1 MKKGFKSKLFI
12 AIGICLLV
20 GLIGSMATQT
30 SISGWFETLEKPSWN
45 PPNWLFAPVW
55 TTLYILMGISAALV
69 WQKGLRKKEVQ
80 NALYIFGFQLI
91 LNAFWSII
99 FFALREPLWAFVEI
113 VILFITIIL
122 TIKAFKSINRTAA
135 YLLVPYA
142 IWVAFATIL
151 TLEIVRLN

>member
-1 MKKGFKSKLFI
+1 MKKGLRTKLLI

-30 SISGWFETLEKPSWN
+30 SVSGWFETLEKPSWN
-45 PPNWLFAPVW
+45 PPSWLFAPVW
-55 TTLYILMGISAALV
+55 TLLYILMGVAAALV
-69 WQKGLRKKEVQ
+69 WNKGFHQKGVQ
-80 NALYIFGFQLI
+80 KALYIFGFQLL

-99 FFALREPLWAFVEI
+99 FFALRAPLWALVEI

-122 TIKAFKSINRTAA
+122 TIKAFKPISKTAA
-135 YLLVPYA
+135 YLLIPYTLW
-142 IWVAFATIL
+142 IAFATLL